1 MRWPGVAVVTVA
13 ALVVGAAP
21 AGAASPATL
30 TGKLTGA
37 KLPAA
42 GKGVVPVY
50 AVRLRDGRVVGGTYA
65 SAAGRF
71 TLRPPAGSYALVAA
85 VVPFGGSGRLLER
98 IADFV
103 TAKAGK
109 RMALKPTLKKR
120 KARKKK
126 HRASPRTAR
135 AAFVNVDYPAIWVKI
150 FDAPPGDFAV
160 MGKGIADML
169 ITDLIATIGKCD
181 GVVVE
186 REHLDEIIKEI
197 DRQQSKYFDPST
209 RVQKGKLIA
218 NNGTVS
224 GSLTVSGDTL
234 TVSATYHDQRTGRT
248 KTVSVSGPKDDIFGL
263 EERLVPLL
271 TDAICP
277 HTPNTYAGN
286 FNGTWTTTLNS
297 YTVTWSGSAVIQLT
311 AEHGAP
317 PADWPAGDYA
327 HYSMLRG
334 SVHVKVDG
342 TRGTCTVHGETDIAL
357 TPGMFGEDAVQHAD
371 KPYYALTIPT
381 RGDEVIPYTETGT
394 GCQTNPEYPLTGLQF
409 VFTPAPLQSTD
420 GNLTASTSW
429 DQFGSSHYT
438 SSFSFA
444 PAS

>member
-1 MRWPGVAVVTVA
+1 MRWPGVAVVALA
-13 ALVVGAAP
+13 ALFVGAAP
-21 AGAASPATL
+21 ADAASPATL

-50 AVRLRDGRVVGGTYA
+50 AVRLRDGRVIGGTYA

-85 VVPFGGSGRLLER
+85 VVPFGGSGRVLER

-109 RMALKPTLKKR
+109 RIALKPTLKKR

-135 AAFVNVDYPAIWVKI
+135 AAFVNVDYPAIWVKT

-160 MGKGIADML
+160 MGKGMAAML
-169 ITDLIATIGKCD
+169 ITDLSATIGKCD

-248 KTVSVSGPKDDIFGL
+248 KTVSVSGPKDDIFAL
-263 EERLVPLL
+263 EDRLAPLL
-271 TDAICP
+271 TNAICP
-277 HTPNTYAGN
+277 HTPNTYAATSRGP
-286 FNGTWTTTLNS
+286 GR
-297 YTVTWSGSAVIQLT
+297 
-311 AEHGAP
+311 P
-317 PADWPAGDYA
+317 P
-327 HYSMLRG
+327 
-334 SVHVKVDG
+334 
-342 TRGTCTVHGETDIAL
+342 
-357 TPGMFGEDAVQHAD
+357 
-371 KPYYALTIPT
+371 
-381 RGDEVIPYTETGT
+381 
-394 GCQTNPEYPLTGLQF
+394 
-409 VFTPAPLQSTD
+409 
-420 GNLTASTSW
+420 
-429 DQFGSSHYT
+429 
-438 SSFSFA
+438 
-444 PAS
+444 